1 MNTIN
6 MNTNTPDA
14 HDTKPTKAA
23 RTLRY
28 TFVDTESLWDP
39 GLVHAHRAIHTAC
52 QTNRIAS
59 RVITA
64 AALFDVDIKPDGT
77 LEFGEV
83 KSWNAPAH
91 GGSYGVVK
99 ALFDNLAARENR
111 VVVTW
116 GGLAT
121 DQQILILSAMEHG
134 LALPPHFREADTLPR
149 KRLHL
154 DLALAMKSSSPTYH
168 HLSEVAYRI
177 GVPFALLSN
186 KAQAFIPRTNAD
198 WQALTSHCEL
208 DTLLTAIT
216 MIAWRIAQG
225 SSGLRFEPAVVCLIG
240 AFLLQRPNHPMAAY
254 LTAFSDEL
262 TAIIGEGQMAA

>member
-6 MNTNTPDA
+6 MNTKTPDA
-14 HDTKPTKAA
+14 RAPKGNG
-23 RTLRY
+23 TLRY

-39 GLVHAHRAIHTAC
+39 GLVHAHRAIHPAC

-83 KSWNAPAH
+83 KSWNARAH

-121 DQQILILSAMEHG
+121 DQQVLILSAMENG

-168 HLSEVAYRI
+168 RHHR
-177 GVPFALLSN
+177 GG
-186 KAQAFIPRTNAD
+186 AD
-198 WQALTSHCEL
+198 GGLTPWQAASGTSGQ
-208 DTLLTAIT
+208 
-216 MIAWRIAQG
+216 RRG
-225 SSGLRFEPAVVCLIG
+225 SGVAPLAHRGFLFWAVAG
-240 AFLLQRPNHPMAAY
+240 A
-254 LTAFSDEL
+254 
-262 TAIIGEGQMAA
+262 